1 MGGRSEGKLQKALW
15 LRRLLLRFAT
25 YVGAYL
31 AGIITCIAFT
41 PAEVVLAGKTL
52 VGVYPWFSVLGFPFF
67 FFGYN
72 AGTAQFWYLGCSALL
87 VIAFGILSFF
97 RTHPRLVALRPWFVA
112 FPVGFV
118 GTLGAYYTVA
128 ASI

>member
-1 MGGRSEGKLQKALW
+1 MDEKAPKLG
-15 LRRLLLRFAT
+15 RLLLRFTA

-41 PAEVVLAGKTL
+41 PAEMVLAGKSL
-52 VGVYPWFSVLGFPFF
+52 LDVDPWFSLLGFLFF
-67 FFGYN
+67 FFGYG
-72 AGTAQFWYLGCSALL
+72 AGTAQFWYVGSTAFI
-87 VIAFGILSFF
+87 VMAFGIATFF
-97 RTHPRLVALRPWFVA
+97 VDRPWLVALRPWLFA

-118 GTLGAYYTVA
+118 GALGAYYTAA